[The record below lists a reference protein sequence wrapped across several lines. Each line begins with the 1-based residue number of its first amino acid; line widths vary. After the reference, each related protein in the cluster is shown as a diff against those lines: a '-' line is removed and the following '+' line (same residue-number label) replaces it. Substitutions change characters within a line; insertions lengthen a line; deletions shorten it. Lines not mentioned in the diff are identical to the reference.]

1 MSTSP
6 IQLSPEQRQAIL
18 ACPGEPIHIED
29 EQTQKVYLLLEEGV
43 LPKLEES
50 YIRQGL
56 DLARQQIASGQV
68 STVTAEDIKAE
79 ARRRSGLKA

>member
-1 MSTSP
+1 MSTPP

-29 EQTQKVYLLLEEGV
+29 QQTQKVYLLLEEGAF
-43 LPKLEES
+43 PKLEQD

-56 DLARQQIASGQV
+56 ELARQQILRGQTSTASVDEIISEGQ
-68 STVTAEDIKAE
+68 
-79 ARRRSGLKA
+79 RRGNLGL